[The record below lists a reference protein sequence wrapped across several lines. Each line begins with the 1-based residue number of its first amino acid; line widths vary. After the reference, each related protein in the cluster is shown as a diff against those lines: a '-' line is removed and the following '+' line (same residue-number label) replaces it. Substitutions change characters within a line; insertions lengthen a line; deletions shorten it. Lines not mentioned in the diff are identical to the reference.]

1 MSEQINKLLCTL
13 PQSFT
18 PAEQKIGRDNIA
30 AQASGDYA
38 YNSSLSA
45 KQDTSAM
52 SSYLPYSAISADAN
66 SAITSINGSS
76 VGLGFSGVSAGN
88 CISGDGTSGSPLGIS
103 SRIQLNGDIASAE
116 YSPSGVEM
124 SATPF
129 TSTHYRVGGWNIY
142 STGNATHHRIVG
154 ANCSGIEINWDTNY
168 YVMRLSASGIE
179 TKDAWSPSRHCAWYN
194 YNGAQQSAY
203 DGKTSVW
210 NDHELTFK
218 HSASGAAR
226 KVDIDSIDRWNS
238 YSSNTGAGWDES
250 GNPLSTGFGGK
261 PATAASQYNVGA
273 GNWAARTVKMS
284 GLPDQTLYGF
294 QDRPPA
300 GTGSYQI
307 NAAGAFVAPDLPTFN
322 LKVYKPTD
330 ANLYLNSNDYPP
342 MPSTADGLLILV
354 NLGSGPNIV
363 YPDSLGATSTIGQHN
378 SAKLIWDSN
387 AHSWVKWN
395 N

>member
-1 MSEQINKLLCTL
+1 MSEQINKVLASTS
-13 PQSFT
+13 QAFT
-18 PAEQKIGRDNIA
+18 TAEQVQARQNID
-30 AQASGDYA
+30 AQKSIAYSYSG
-38 YNSSLSA
+38 N
-45 KQDTSAM
+45 TIT
-52 SSYLPYSAISADAN
+52 AIDN
-66 SAITSINGSS
+66 SA
-76 VGLGFSGVSAGN
+76 VGLNSVYANN

-103 SRIQLNGDIASAE
+103 SRIQLNGDTASAE

-124 SATPF
+124 SATPY

-142 STGNATHHRIVG
+142 STGNATHHRSVG

-179 TKDAWSPSRHCAWYN
+179 TKDAWYPSRYCAWYN

-238 YSSNTGAGWDES
+238 YSSNTGAGWNES
-250 GNPLSTGFGGK
+250 GNSLSTGFGGNQV
-261 PATAASQYNVGA
+261 TAASQYNVGA
-273 GNWAARTVKMS
+273 GNWAARSVKMS

-294 QDRPPA
+294 QTRPPE
-300 GTGSYQI
+300 GSGSYQI

-330 ANLYLNSNDYPP
+330 ANLYLSTSDYPA

-354 NLGSGPNIV
+354 NLGSGPNVV
-363 YPDSLGATSTIGQHN
+363 YPDSDGATAFLSPHY
-378 SAKLIWDSN
+378 SAELIWDSN
-387 AHSWVKWN
+387 AHSWVRWN